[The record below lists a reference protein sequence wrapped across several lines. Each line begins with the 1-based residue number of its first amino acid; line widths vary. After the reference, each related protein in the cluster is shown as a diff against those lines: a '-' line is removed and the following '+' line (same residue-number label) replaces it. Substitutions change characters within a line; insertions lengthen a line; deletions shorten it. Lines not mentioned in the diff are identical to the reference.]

1 MHLACMILNGPE
13 SEGST
18 EEARTG
24 KMWRKRYGFTLIEL
38 LTVIIIIGALA
49 VIALPK
55 FVNTRER
62 AYLAAMK
69 SDLRNL
75 ATAEEN
81 YFSEYMI
88 YTTSTTSI
96 QANISANV
104 DVYIPHADV
113 QGWRA
118 TATHI
123 AAPGRVCE
131 LYYGSG
137 TGGSTATSEGQVEC
151 N

>member
-1 MHLACMILNGPE
+1 
-13 SEGST
+13 
-18 EEARTG
+18 
-24 KMWRKRYGFTLIEL
+24 MWRNDSGFTLIEL
-38 LTVIIIIGALA
+38 LTVIVIIGALA

-81 YFSEYMI
+81 YFSEHMN
-88 YTTSTTSI
+88 YTTSL
-96 QANISANV
+96 SAVDVRSSTNV
-104 DVYIPHADV
+104 DIYIPHADF

-123 AAPGRVCE
+123 AAPGKVCE
-131 LYYGSG
+131 IYYGSG
-137 TGGSTATSEGQVEC
+137 AGGSTATAEGAVEC

>member
-1 MHLACMILNGPE
+1 MLRNN
-13 SEGST
+13 
-18 EEARTG
+18 R
-24 KMWRKRYGFTLIEL
+24 GFTLIEL
-38 LTVIIIIGALA
+38 LTVILIIGALA

-81 YFSEYMI
+81 YFSEFLT
-88 YTTSTTSI
+88 YTTSTTTLE
-96 QANISANV
+96 AHISRNV
-104 DVYIPHADV
+104 TLYIPQADV

-118 TATHI
+118 TATHF

-131 LYYGSG
+131 MYYGSSMA
-137 TGGSTATSEGQVEC
+137 GSTATLEGLVEC
-151 N
+151 SD

>member
-1 MHLACMILNGPE
+1 MMSRND
-13 SEGST
+13 
-18 EEARTG
+18 R
-24 KMWRKRYGFTLIEL
+24 GFTLIEL

-62 AYLAAMK
+62 SYVSAMQ

-81 YFSEYMI
+81 YFTEFLT
-88 YTTSTTSI
+88 YTTST
-96 QANISANV
+96 ANLDYNWSRNV
-104 DVYIPHADV
+104 TVTVGQADV
-113 QGWRA
+113 QGWKA

-123 AAPGRVCE
+123 AAIGRVCE
-131 LYYGSG
+131 IYYGTSVTG
-137 TGGSTATSEGQVEC
+137 TTATTEGAVEC
-151 N
+151 S

>member
-1 MHLACMILNGPE
+1 
-13 SEGST
+13 
-18 EEARTG
+18 
-24 KMWRKRYGFTLIEL
+24 MWRKRCGFTLIEL
-38 LTVIIIIGALA
+38 LTVVIIIGALA

-81 YFSEYMI
+81 YFSEFMT
-88 YTTSTTSI
+88 YTTSTAAIEVTVS
-96 QANISANV
+96 NNV
-104 DVYIPHADV
+104 DLYIPHADIN
-113 QGWRA
+113 GWRA

-131 LYYGSG
+131 LYYGTGASG
-137 TGGSTATSEGQVEC
+137 GTATVEGQVEC
-151 N
+151 ND